1 MSTLMMI
8 TSMWLP
14 YMSDCNTSSVL
25 KYTIILGKGNADH
38 CCKGYVWESV
48 NYITYFCYVLTLACK
63 NYLYLT
69 RSHK

>member
-38 CCKGYVWESV
+38 CCKGYV
-48 NYITYFCYVLTLACK
+48 
-63 NYLYLT
+63 
-69 RSHK
+69 